1 MDVLNF
7 LTQHPFISL
16 AGSVLIGWILVNEF
30 AGK

>member
-1 MDVLNF
+1 MDGFDF
-7 LTQHPFISL
+7 LTQHPFMSL